1 MPEIRLSAINEVFVP
16 VTRRTVWV
24 FLEITDADGASTV
37 VEATKGNL
45 QGNAVVELVRQLFPT
60 LRNRPI
66 ENESKV
72 CTVLGID
79 DDQPKNDFMLA
90 TAISCLRSAVTQLNA
105 IHNRVS
111 LTEELGGVTTE
122 KVPLYGNIN
131 RALLGSRS
139 PSAFGEMAERAA
151 AMGFMTVKCAPFD
164 EVNRQLSVDE
174 SLQASEL
181 GLARVAAV
189 RSAIGDQI
197 DLLVDCHSR
206 FLPEVAGSVANRLA
220 ELNIGWFEEPF
231 QPKTDADRLSELS
244 KNISVTLAGAE
255 GIYGKNAFVDLVEQ
269 GSVSVIMPD
278 VKHCGGISEA
288 VAAGRASIAL
298 GADVSLHS
306 PSGPVSQLESAHVTA
321 AIPGERPLEHAIGE
335 SEWRSEL
342 LEPAERISN
351 GYFHLPEGDGLG
363 AELNLDAIRRHG
375 GEIRGQ

>member
-1 MPEIRLSAINEVFVP
+1 MSEVRLSTMKEVLIS

-24 FLEITDADGASTV
+24 FLEFTDTEGASTV
-37 VEATKGNL
+37 VEVTKGNL
-45 QGNAVVELVRQLFPT
+45 QGDAVVDLVRQLFPT

-66 ENESKV
+66 ENESEV
-72 CTVLGID
+72 CAVLGIEEAR
-79 DDQPKNDFMLA
+79 PKNDFMLA

-111 LTEELGGVTTE
+111 LTEELGGVAAK

-139 PSAFGEMAERAA
+139 PSAFGKMAERAVG
-151 AMGFMTVKCAPFD
+151 MGFETVKCAPFD

-174 SLQASEL
+174 SLRASEL

-231 QPKTDADRLSELS
+231 QPRTDADRLSDLS
-244 KNISVTLAGAE
+244 KNISVTVAGAE
-255 GIYGKNAFVDLVEQ
+255 GIYGKNAFVDLLEK

-278 VKHCGGISEA
+278 VKHCGGVFEA
-288 VAAGRASIAL
+288 YAAGRASIAL

-306 PSGPVSQLESAHVTA
+306 PSGPVSQLASAHVTA
-321 AIPGERPLEHAIGE
+321 AIAGGRPLEHAIGE
-335 SEWRSEL
+335 TEWRSEL
-342 LEPAERISN
+342 LTPAERISD
-351 GYFHLPEGDGLG
+351 GYFYLPEGPGLG
-363 AELNLDAIRRHG
+363 TELNLDAITRHG
-375 GEIRGQ
+375 GIIKD

>member
-1 MPEIRLSAINEVFVP
+1 MPEIRLSAMKEVFVP

-45 QGNAVVELVRQLFPT
+45 QGNAVVDLVRQLFPR
-60 LRNRPI
+60 LRNHPI
-66 ENESKV
+66 ENESEV

-111 LTEELGGVTTE
+111 LTEELGGFTAE

-139 PSAFGEMAERAA
+139 PSAFGDMAERAVG
-151 AMGFMTVKCAPFD
+151 MGFMTVKCAPFD

-244 KNISVTLAGAE
+244 KNISVTVAGAE
-255 GIYGKNAFVDLVEQ
+255 GIYGKNAFVDLVEK

-278 VKHCGGISEA
+278 VKHCGGVSEA

-342 LEPAERISN
+342 LTPAEHISD
-351 GYFHLPEGDGLG
+351 GYFYLPQGPGLG

-375 GEIRGQ
+375 GEIRG

>member
-1 MPEIRLSAINEVFVP
+1 MSEVRLSTIKEVRIS

-24 FLEITDADGASTV
+24 FLEITDTEGASTV
-37 VEATKGNL
+37 VEVTKGNL
-45 QGNAVVELVRQLFPT
+45 QGNAVVDLVRQLFPT

-66 ENESKV
+66 ENESEV
-72 CTVLGID
+72 CAILGIEED
-79 DDQPKNDFMLA
+79 RPKNDFMLA

-111 LTEELGGVTTE
+111 LTEELGGVATE

-139 PSAFGEMAERAA
+139 PSAFGKMAERAVD
-151 AMGFMTVKCAPFD
+151 MGFETVKCAPFD

-174 SLQASEL
+174 SLRASEL

-220 ELNIGWFEEPF
+220 ELNICWFEEPF
-231 QPKTDADRLSELS
+231 QPRTDADRLSDLS
-244 KNISVTLAGAE
+244 KNISVTVAGAE
-255 GIYGKNAFVDLVEQ
+255 GIYGKNAFVDLVEK

-278 VKHCGGISEA
+278 VKHCGGVFEA
-288 VAAGRASIAL
+288 YAAGRASIAL

-306 PSGPVSQLESAHVTA
+306 PSGPVSQLASAHVTA
-321 AIPGERPLEHAIGE
+321 AIGGGRPLEHAIGE
-335 SEWRSEL
+335 TEWRSEL
-342 LEPAERISN
+342 LTPAERISD
-351 GYFHLPEGDGLG
+351 GYFYLPEGPGLG
-363 AELNLDAIRRHG
+363 TELNLDAIERHG
-375 GEIRGQ
+375 GIIKD

>member
-1 MPEIRLSAINEVFVP
+1 MPEIRLSAMKEVFVP

-45 QGNAVVELVRQLFPT
+45 QGNAVVDLVRQLFPR
-60 LRNRPI
+60 LRNHPI
-66 ENESKV
+66 ENESEV

-90 TAISCLRSAVTQLNA
+90 PAISCLRSAVTQLNA

-111 LTEELGGVTTE
+111 LTEELGGFTTE

-139 PSAFGEMAERAA
+139 PSAFGEMAERAVG
-151 AMGFMTVKCAPFD
+151 MGFMTVKCAPFD

-244 KNISVTLAGAE
+244 KNISVTMAGAE
-255 GIYGKNAFVDLVEQ
+255 SIYGKNAFVDLVEK

-278 VKHCGGISEA
+278 VKHCGGVSEA

-342 LEPAERISN
+342 LTPAEHISD
-351 GYFHLPEGDGLG
+351 GYFYLPHGPGRG

-375 GEIRGQ
+375 GEIRG